1 MEASVDMDL
10 AEMAHKLRA
19 ICLNG
24 VDRIV
29 VDEFHEILDSA
40 SSGRLLAL
48 QELWADCGEATA
60 LWGLTGTPPLSDF
73 ASVAR
78 IAEAFKIDLQAFRR
92 QLDAREMAQRMLDY
106 VARANGSSALSGLDV
121 HEELVSLYHTPAERA
136 IYVQGVADAKRK
148 HKQLKQMGQVDQPVC
163 SDLLQLCS
171 HFRLEEADVEA
182 DAERESASLLRTRAD
197 AVETARQWLLVS
209 ARRMEAEIL
218 SARRGNGLPT
228 LVAEQYAQLL
238 AEVGGEPLSRS
249 TEAVASQIAGASA
262 ARQSAGQGR
271 RHERDADDLI
281 LRAIT
286 EVRDSSLASAA
297 SGAEVVS
304 EGAPENFGDS
314 LELLVELLEEVKQAK
329 EAFRQRSHDHA
340 FLAAMLKAAEAS
352 RFCCPVCFSEAPPT
366 ERAILA
372 ACAHLFCLH
381 CAGKLVRRG
390 ECALCRQSLRREPG
404 LDEVLRVREPGAV
417 QPGEREERQRWGRFG
432 SKLFHVVRKLRDIA
446 QEDPTARAIVFVQW
460 ASLRR
465 KLAAAFA
472 EFQVPYVCLEERFDA
487 SNNPVLH
494 SFWERD
500 DVVTSFQGAPLEST
514 EGPKVLLLSL
524 QDAASGTNLTRANH
538 VLFVHPVFASC
549 SRLAVAYETQALG
562 RCLRVGQTKRVFLWR
577 FVTLGTVEEELS
589 YRHQAELWQR
599 TPELLAKRAKTQQDR
614 AVRSAEPEKAL
625 SDEDVDLD
633 DLFWGHELSL

>member
-1 MEASVDMDL
+1 ASSRRTLVLVPGRLLQQWQQEVRKFLPANAVELYLGVSDIPERGAVPQVLLSPVEILSTAAKRPRMEASVDMDLDL

-304 EGAPENFGDS
+304 EGAPENSGDS

-340 FLAAMLKAAEAS
+340 FLAAMLKAAEARHAKWRS
-352 RFCCPVCFSEAPPT
+352 YQSQLRSEDGA
-366 ERAILA
+366 ERNM
-372 ACAHLFCLH
+372 
-381 CAGKLVRRG
+381 
-390 ECALCRQSLRREPG
+390 Q
-404 LDEVLRVREPGAV
+404 
-417 QPGEREERQRWGRFG
+417 
-432 SKLFHVVRKLRDIA
+432 
-446 QEDPTARAIVFVQW
+446 
-460 ASLRR
+460 
-465 KLAAAFA
+465 
-472 EFQVPYVCLEERFDA
+472 
-487 SNNPVLH
+487 
-494 SFWERD
+494 
-500 DVVTSFQGAPLEST
+500 
-514 EGPKVLLLSL
+514 
-524 QDAASGTNLTRANH
+524 
-538 VLFVHPVFASC
+538 
-549 SRLAVAYETQALG
+549 
-562 RCLRVGQTKRVFLWR
+562 
-577 FVTLGTVEEELS
+577 
-589 YRHQAELWQR
+589 
-599 TPELLAKRAKTQQDR
+599 
-614 AVRSAEPEKAL
+614 
-625 SDEDVDLD
+625 
-633 DLFWGHELSL
+633 